1 MLCELFVRSELL
13 KAPASLIFA
22 MKFEALKE
30 TQKARIDLLKDR
42 IGLLAVRT
50 AGIVY
55 EPIAD
60 AICAGKGVSALIAL
74 DRLASIRGQQLIAD
88 PTPQI
93 VRKPLSDLVFHDNSA
108 QCINSCRC
116 G

>member
-30 TQKARIDLLKDR
+30 AQKARIDLLKDR

-50 AGIVY
+50 AGIIY

-60 AICAGKGVSALIAL
+60 AVCAGKSVSALIAL
-74 DRLASIRGQQLIAD
+74 DRLASIRCEQLIAD
-88 PTPQI
+88 PTPQ
-93 VRKPLSDLVFHDNSA
+93 VVSEAPRDLVFHNNPA
-108 QCINSCRC
+108 QRIDSGRC